1 MTWLC
6 VLLNKAKMKTTQNT
20 ILAYLTDKKTEFGQ
34 KYSIHKFGLFG
45 SFARNEQTKDSD
57 IDIIY
62 FLEEDKKITYFELF
76 ELEKKLEKYFNRK
89 IELINYQ
96 YINPIIKYKSQE
108 DIIYV

>member
-1 MTWLC
+1 MEL
-6 VLLNKAKMKTTQNT
+6 TQDT
-20 ILAYLTDKKTEFGQ
+20 ILAYLTTKKKEFGQ
-34 KYSIHKFGLFG
+34 QYSINKFGLFG
-45 SFARNEQTKDSD
+45 SFARNEQTKESD

-62 FLEEDKKITYFELF
+62 FLEKDKKITYFELF
-76 ELEKKLEKYFNRK
+76 ELEKKLENFFKRK